1 VNRVLEDFAQIAHG
15 PKVAAFAMDTQ
26 IFIIPA
32 GKILEAIKKRS
43 ALPREQTNALRLFD
57 GSGDGLPGLAIDDF
71 AGRWI
76 VQTLDERVPA
86 LDPATGYRSL
96 YWKRLMK
103 TSKQGPTHLGGELV
117 EDPFEV
123 LESGLRFE
131 IDFQAGYSPGLF
143 LDQRANRDQLR
154 DLAHHKSVL
163 NTFSYTCAFGVAA
176 AVGGAATVN
185 LDLSRHY
192 LDWGK
197 RNYEINRISLEN
209 HDFIYGDVF
218 DWLGRFQRRG
228 RTFDLVVLDPPTF
241 SRDRKSK
248 VFRIQEDYGHLVAR
262 AAACLNRDGL
272 LFCSAN
278 YRGMTF
284 DEFLRILRA
293 ALTRPFKAL
302 PGSMPPDFSGDQ
314 YLKTVWLQ
322 F

>member
-1 VNRVLEDFAQIAHG
+1 
-15 PKVAAFAMDTQ
+15 MDTQ

-32 GKILEAIKKRS
+32 EKIVAAIKKRS
-43 ALPREQTNALRLFD
+43 AIRREQTNALRLFD
-57 GSGDGLPGLAIDDF
+57 GSADGLPGLAIDDF

-76 VQTLDERVPA
+76 VQTLDERVPN

-103 TSKQGPTHLGGELV
+103 TSKTGPTHLGGELV

-123 LESGLRFE
+123 LESGLPFE
-131 IDFQAGYSPGLF
+131 IDFRAGYSPGLF
-143 LDQRANRDQLR
+143 LDQRANRDKLR
-154 DLAHHKSVL
+154 GLARDRSVL

-176 AVGGAATVN
+176 AFGGASTTVN

-197 RNYEINRISLEN
+197 RNYEINRINLDS

-218 DWLGRFQRRG
+218 DWLRRFQRRG
-228 RTFDLVVLDPPTF
+228 RTFDLIVLDPPTF

-248 VFRIQEDYGHLVAR
+248 VFRIQEDYGELANL
-262 AAACLNRDGL
+262 AFKCLNKNGR
-272 LFCSAN
+272 LFCSMN
-278 YRGMTF
+278 FRGLTL
-284 DEFLRILRA
+284 DEFLRILRTA
-293 ALTRPFKAL
+293 VARPFKAV
-302 PGSMPPDFSGDQ
+302 PGSMPPDFTGDK
-314 YLKTVWLQ
+314 YLKSIWME